1 VEKKKN
7 LKVQINFINMFN
19 FAKILIFF
27 GLILI
32 LLGLFFILIEKIPY
46 LGKLPGDIYIKKGN
60 FVFYF
65 PLATSIILSILLTII
80 LNLISRRK

>member
-1 VEKKKN
+1 
-7 LKVQINFINMFN
+7 MFN
-19 FAKILIFF
+19 FAKILILF
-27 GLILI
+27 GLTLI